1 MTRLICRTV
10 SNGDVVLTTAKAVR
24 RVVEQAVDY
33 DRSGVLE
40 DLGKQHEKLLDL
52 VSALFDMLAVGQV
65 KDILNANHYETFR
78 RE

>member
-10 SNGDVVLTTAKAVR
+10 ANGEVVLTTAKAVR

-40 DLGKQHEKLLDL
+40 DLVKQHEKLLDL
-52 VSALFDMLAVGQV
+52 VSALFDVLAAEQV

-78 RE
+78 LE

>member
-10 SNGDVVLTTAKAVR
+10 ANGDVVLTTAKAVR

-40 DLGKQHEKLLDL
+40 NLEQQHEKLLDL
-52 VSALFDMLAVGQV
+52 VSALFDILAVGQV

-78 RE
+78 LE